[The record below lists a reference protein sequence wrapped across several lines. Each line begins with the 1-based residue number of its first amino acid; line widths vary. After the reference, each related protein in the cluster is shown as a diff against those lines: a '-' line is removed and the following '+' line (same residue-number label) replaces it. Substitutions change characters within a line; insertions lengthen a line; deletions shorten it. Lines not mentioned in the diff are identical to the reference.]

1 VVVTTDWVHL
11 RALRSLLKGNSVPFR
26 GLTEHERQMFTDLAG
41 AFADGTVEVYETDQP
56 LPYPDMRVLRPP
68 PLPSKAGYFPGPEG
82 NDYKQWADVI
92 MGQPRTLTRE
102 VPGGGSVVGRRVVP
116 GNDPAYS
123 LIFKLAN
130 TPGGTRV
137 MAEGVEVASVVPTG
151 TNNYLVEGLDAVGEA
166 TGKRAID
173 TWNGSLAWIAA
184 QLKDLLEGA
193 STGPPCMTCKLP
205 ITVSDVFE
213 HVRYRPIGSTDE
225 PTTGWVHMPECAV
238 PGMTRA

>member
-1 VVVTTDWVHL
+1 MVSNGPSKLKVVVTTDWVHL

-26 GLTEHERQMFTDLAG
+26 GLTEHERQMFSDLSG
-41 AFADGTVEVYETDQP
+41 AFADGTIEIFETDQP
-56 LPYPDMRVLRPP
+56 LPYPDLRVLHPP
-68 PLPSKAGYFPGPEG
+68 PSGGL
-82 NDYKQWADVI
+82 
-92 MGQPRTLTRE
+92 RTLTRE
-102 VPGGGSVVGRRVVP
+102 VPGGESVVGRRVVP

-123 LIFKLAN
+123 LIFKLVNVA
-130 TPGGTRV
+130 GGTRV

-151 TNNYLVEGLDAVGEA
+151 TNQYLVEGLDVVGEA
-166 TGKRAID
+166 TGRRVID

-184 QLKDLLEGA
+184 QLRDLLDGA

-205 ITVSDVFE
+205 ITASDVFE
-213 HVRYRPIGSTDE
+213 HVRYTPVGSTDE

>member
-1 VVVTTDWVHL
+1 MASNGPSKLKVVVTTDWVHL

-56 LPYPDMRVLRPP
+56 LPYPDLRVLDPP
-68 PLPSKAGYFPGPEG
+68 PS
-82 NDYKQWADVI
+82 
-92 MGQPRTLTRE
+92 MSQPRTLTRE
-102 VPGGGSVVGRRVVP
+102 VPGGKSVIGRRVVP

-123 LIFKLAN
+123 LIFKLVN
-130 TPGGTRV
+130 TAVGTRV

-151 TNNYLVEGLDAVGEA
+151 TNQYLVEGLDVVGEA
-166 TGKRAID
+166 TGRRVIE
-173 TWNGSLAWIAA
+173 TWNGALAWTAA
-184 QLKDLLEGA
+184 QLRDLLEGA

-205 ITVSDVFE
+205 ITASDVFE
-213 HVRYRPIGSTDE
+213 HVRYRPIGSADE
-225 PTTGWVHMPECAV
+225 PTVGWVHMPECVV